1 MTLHTAPPA
10 SDIDVEKDSV
20 RLEPIHGLYGPADP
34 EAAVKTTL
42 DASYGATGADAESD
56 HQPGVKR
63 TLKAR
68 HLSFIALGGTLGTGI
83 FVGSGSALATG
94 GAAGIFLG
102 YTIMGAIVYSMMI
115 ALGEMTTLYPVNG
128 AFVHYASRFIDPSV
142 GFALGWN
149 YWYSWAVTIPTEIIA
164 AALVLDY
171 WPGAARVNVA
181 VWISLWLVVICS
193 FNFIGVRS
201 FGEAEFWFSLIKI
214 LAILGLIIVALI
226 ITAGGIPGSDPNE
239 YPIGFRY
246 WRSEPFKQMNG
257 IPGALGRFLSFWTVF
272 IQAAFSFLGTEIVA
286 LTAAEA
292 ENPRRNVPK
301 AIKRVFARIVF
312 FYVVGV
318 LMMSL
323 IVSPS
328 DPRLINGGDDAS
340 ASPWVIGIERAGIK
354 VLPHI
359 INAVILIAAFSAG
372 NSDLYAASRTLY
384 GLACDGQAPKIFA
397 KCTKNGLPLP
407 ALIMTSLIGLLAYMN
422 CGTSS
427 ATAFNYLVNLSS
439 VTGIINWL
447 VILLSYLRFYYGCK
461 RQGIDRR
468 DFPYRAPFQ
477 PWASYFGAIMLVLI
491 IIFSDYQV
499 FLKDSWDTGSFLT
512 AYIVIPVF
520 FLMVVGWKLLKKTTF
535 VRLDDMDFDSGKRQ
549 LDDMEEEERARYK
562 PPSTWYEKLWALVV

>member
-1 MTLHTAPPA
+1 MTLREAPPA

-20 RLEPIHGLYGPADP
+20 RMEPIHGLYGPADP

-42 DASYGATGADAESD
+42 DASYGSAGADAESD
-56 HQPGVKR
+56 QVPGVKR

-181 VWISLWLVVICS
+181 VWITLWLVVICS

-226 ITAGGIPGSDPNE
+226 ITAGGVPGSDPNE

-246 WRSEPFKQMNG
+246 WRSEPFKQLNG

-354 VLPHI
+354 VLPSI
-359 INAVILIAAFSAG
+359 INAVILVAAFSAG

-468 DFPYRAPFQ
+468 DFPYRAPLQ
-477 PWASYFGAIMLVLI
+477 PWASWFGTIMLTLI
-491 IIFSDYQV
+491 IIFSNYQV
-499 FLKDSWDTGSFLT
+499 FLADSWDTASFIT

-520 FLMVVGWKLLKKTTF
+520 FIMLFGWKLLKKTTF

-562 PPSTWYEKLWALVV
+562 PPTTWYEKLWACLV